1 MGRGKS
7 AEAREK
13 RGFKIQWSTVAI
25 VIGLTIAAG
34 GAGLLASPF
43 LEETGNY
50 KNDWLALG
58 LLVGGLFIANMARM
72 LQIWAKLKP
81 AVSLTPAR
89 RSMSQRAIAERG
101 FRELFFY
108 VFGTF
113 GVLTTVAFL
122 SAQPNLPYWSTLGL
136 NGIGSVNS
144 VTAHVWTLIAVLC
157 ISLIPLL
164 AGFYLQASTEQKSLD
179 RKLFR
184 SDAISASSFWMSAL
198 LIFAIVALASWAA
211 RVSQNQQEG
220 VAANLAYW
228 ITFAVIALFV
238 AFIFLPHIQRY
249 IDHLAERER
258 DPNDAKANTPL
269 LIGAPAIAVSWMDS
283 VLVRL
288 VAPLTGATQHGPLV
302 PHSFVIFSLLPLTA
316 LGFIL
321 PEPYGLAPIA
331 LGMLMV
337 ISLGRRWAWIEEDRE
352 IASRLLRTDGKEIQ
366 IGFENDLKDE
376 ALLGYAFLFI
386 LVPLALHQINGIF
399 HAFTGSDGTPISD
412 PFFAWLSFFG
422 GELAKAVPFVDWW
435 EIYSVDI
442 KTPVAGAC
450 AGSASDC
457 TLGIVPA
464 AKHLT
469 FIARAM
475 VDLVIMAALFQA
487 IGIWQRSRAQDKL
500 YDAGQLDAF
509 DPFTEERFFRSGMR
523 KQRNVPT
530 EQNDHIKKGPQFTP
544 RHVFEERIERHLH
557 ERMDRGLP
565 LVPYNERRLGEL
577 LKHQD
582 QEVREGAE
590 WMVEHY
596 GLLAGTPLER
606 LKQLSEDWSK
616 AWQTGNRK
624 TPPVRTLDSES
635 QTAWRRSEKLR
646 LEKLLDE
653 LLNGNRGATLTKFQ
667 QEDISRVVQ
676 IILIAGDEPEFQFSR
691 VLMLEILQNVY
702 HPDALWALAFQIC
715 PNKPEFKDWHDH
727 FFGIFGQLVRVG
739 PDTQKTPRFG
749 RQETRVLTYR
759 SIAESALGYED
770 GDPLLERLLELLRLI
785 KATPKAETKSIAGPA
800 LNRTINALAKATR
813 KPIVT
818 NTTEDDAPTSQT
830 DEEDDEDDPES

>member
-1 MGRGKS
+1 MIEMGRGKPT
-7 AEAREK
+7 EERTK
-13 RGFKIQWSTVAI
+13 RGFRIQWTIVAI
-25 VIGLTIAAG
+25 TLGLMTAAG

-43 LEETGNY
+43 FEATAIY
-50 KNDWLALG
+50 KNDWLALA
-58 LLVGGLFIANMARM
+58 LIASGLFTANMARM
-72 LQIWAKLKP
+72 LQIWAKLEP
-81 AVSLTPAR
+81 AISLPPAR
-89 RSMSQRAIAERG
+89 RSKDQRNLAERG
-101 FRELFFY
+101 FRELFLY
-108 VFGTF
+108 VFSTF
-113 GVLTTVAFL
+113 VALTTVAFL
-122 SAQPNLPYWSTLGL
+122 SAQTSLPFWGTLGI
-136 NGIGSVNS
+136 NGLGSSKTVGP
-144 VTAHVWTLIAVLC
+144 HVWTLIGVLC
-157 ISLIPLL
+157 VSLIPPLV
-164 AGFYLQASTEQKSLD
+164 GFYLQASREQEAFG
-179 RKLFR
+179 RQLFR
-184 SDAISASSFWMSAL
+184 SDAISASSFWMSTV
-198 LIFAIVALASWAA
+198 LIVAIIALASWAA

-228 ITFAVIALFV
+228 ITFAVIALFI
-238 AFIFLPHIQRY
+238 AFIFLPHVQRY

-258 DPNDAKANTPL
+258 DPNEAKGNTPL
-269 LIGAPAIAVSWMDS
+269 LIGAPAIAVSWADS

-288 VAPLTGATQHGPLV
+288 IAPLTGATQQGPLV
-302 PHSFVIFSLLPLTA
+302 PHSFVVFSLLPLTA
-316 LGFIL
+316 LGFVL

-337 ISLGRRWAWIEEDRE
+337 IALGRRWAWIEEDRE

-399 HAFTGSDGTPISD
+399 HAFTGSDGAPITD

-442 KTPVAGAC
+442 QTPVAGAC
-450 AGSASDC
+450 AGSATDC
-457 TLGIVPA
+457 TLGVVPA

-523 KQRNVPT
+523 KRRSAPNS
-530 EQNDHIKKGPQFTP
+530 QNAHSESGPQFTP
-544 RHVFEERIERHLH
+544 RHTFEERIERHLH
-557 ERMDRGLP
+557 ERLDRGLP

-577 LKHQD
+577 LQHQD

-606 LKQLSEDWSK
+606 LKQLSDDWSK
-616 AWQTGNRK
+616 AWQVGNRR

-667 QEDISRVVQ
+667 QEDISRIVQ

-691 VLMLEILQNVY
+691 VLMLEILQSVF
-702 HPDALWALAFQIC
+702 HPDALWALAFQVC
-715 PNKPEFKDWHDH
+715 PNKPEFQDWHDH
-727 FFGIFGQLVRVG
+727 FAGIFGQLVRVG

-749 RQETRVLTYR
+749 RQETRVLAYR
-759 SIAESALGYED
+759 AIEESALGFED
-770 GDPLLERLLELLRLI
+770 GDPLLERLLDLLKLI
-785 KATPKAETKSIAGPA
+785 KETPKAETKSIAGPA
-800 LNRTINALAKATR
+800 LKRTIDALAKASR
-813 KPIVT
+813 KQIVT
-818 NTTEDDAPTSQT
+818 NTNDDAPPTNQT
-830 DEEDDEDDPES
+830 EEEEEDE

>member
-13 RGFKIQWSTVAI
+13 RPFRIQWSI
-25 VIGLTIAAG
+25 VVIVLGLMIATA

-43 LEETGNY
+43 FEETEKY

-58 LLVGGLFIANMARM
+58 LLVGGLFVANMARM
-72 LQIWAKLKP
+72 LQIWEQLKSVVETSP
-81 AVSLTPAR
+81 TR
-89 RSMSQRAIAERG
+89 RSQTQRAIAETG
-101 FRELFFY
+101 FRELFYY
-108 VFGTF
+108 VFAVF
-113 GVLTTVAFL
+113 GGLTTATFL
-122 SAQPNLPYWSTLGL
+122 SAQPGLTYWNELGL
-136 NGIGSVNS
+136 NGLGSVDANPL
-144 VTAHVWTLIAVLC
+144 HVGVLIGALC
-157 ISLIPLL
+157 ISLFPLV
-164 AGFYLQASTEQKSLD
+164 AGFYLQANTEQKSLG
-179 RKLFR
+179 RAIFR
-184 SDAISASSFWMSAL
+184 SDAVSASSFWMSAT
-198 LIFAIVALASWAA
+198 LIAAIVSLASWAA

-228 ITFAVIALFV
+228 ITFAVIALFI

-249 IDHLAERER
+249 VDHLAERER
-258 DPNDAKANTPL
+258 DPNEPRGNTPL
-269 LIGAPAIAVSWMDS
+269 LIGAPAIAISWIDS
-283 VLVRL
+283 ALVRL
-288 VAPLTGATQHGPLV
+288 VAPLTGATQKGPLV
-302 PHSFVIFSLLPLTA
+302 PHSFVVLSLVPLTA

-352 IASRLLRTDGKEIQ
+352 MASRLLRTDGKEIQ

-399 HAFTGSDGTPISD
+399 HAFTGSDGAPITD

-442 KTPVAGAC
+442 RTPVAGVC
-450 AGSASDC
+450 AGTPEECA
-457 TLGIVPA
+457 LAGENMGIVPA

-500 YDAGQLDAF
+500 YDAGQLDVF
-509 DPFTEERFFRSGMR
+509 DPFTEERFFRTGMKKR
-523 KQRNVPT
+523 RGVDEHNSAHPGIKSLFVPR
-530 EQNDHIKKGPQFTP
+530 QL
-544 RHVFEERIERHLH
+544 FEDRIDQHLH
-557 ERMDRGLP
+557 ERLDRGLP

-577 LKHQD
+577 LQHHD
-582 QEVREGAE
+582 QEIREGAE
-590 WMVEHY
+590 WMVAHY

-606 LKQLSEDWSK
+606 LKQLSEDWAK
-616 AWQTGNRK
+616 AWYTGNRR
-624 TPPVRTLDSES
+624 TMAIRTLDAES

-653 LLNGNRGATLTKFQ
+653 LINGNRGATLTKFQ
-667 QEDISRVVQ
+667 QEDISRIVQ
-676 IILIAGDEPEFQFSR
+676 IITIAGDEPEFQFSR
-691 VLMLEILQNVY
+691 VLILEILQNVH
-702 HPDALWALAFQIC
+702 HPDALWALALQVC
-715 PNKPEFKDWHDH
+715 PNKPEFIDWHH
-727 FFGIFGQLVRVG
+727 RFLGIFGKSVQIE
-739 PDTQKTPRFG
+739 PDTLKPPRFG

-759 SIAESALGYED
+759 GIEECAAGFED
-770 GDPLLERLLELLRLI
+770 GDPILERLLDLLELIR
-785 KATPKAETKSIAGPA
+785 ATPKAETKSIAGPA
-800 LNRTINALAKATR
+800 LNRAIKALAGA
-813 KPIVT
+813 
-818 NTTEDDAPTSQT
+818 SQRSA
-830 DEEDDEDDPES
+830 DEEAEQTAPSDDEEEEPEI